1 MLLNFL
7 FLYAQNILVKISSV
21 HFPHLRDVLS
31 IIIVK
36 ALVYGKPKEC
46 KHRLIDI
53 LCLIIVK
60 CL

>member
-1 MLLNFL
+1 MLLHFV

-21 HFPHLRDVLS
+21 RFSHLRDIVS
-31 IIIVK
+31 MIIVK
-36 ALVYGKPKEC
+36 AVVCGKPKQC

-60 CL
+60 C